1 MNVSELIVKVLEN
14 EGVDTIFGIP
24 GEENVTFIEA
34 LYKSHIRYVQTA
46 DERGAAFMAASY
58 GRLKGKPG
66 VVFTTLGPGALNIPN
81 GVSFANMAGIPLI
94 ALTWQRGIIQS
105 NKDNG
110 FMYVDI
116 KKVLKSM
123 VKYQRTIS
131 SSKNVI
137 STIQKSFLIAGT
149 PRAGSCHIEIPEDI
163 GKQKVTNEI
172 KLKKPVVLKSQKVN
186 VQDILEAVKII
197 SSSKNP
203 IILVGF
209 SASND
214 KVAQL
219 IRKFAQKAGI
229 HVITT
234 PMAQGMLPS
243 NHSLSL
249 YSLIHSCDTL
259 LQKYL
264 NEVDTIISIGYN
276 PIEFSPRF
284 FNNDKLKNIIH
295 INSVNAKVHPNYTPQ
310 IEIIGKIN
318 EILELLIARVNKREI
333 SSIILSELKEKLIET
348 RNPDYA
354 YPIKPEYLVNML
366 KKVSNNAIIVHD
378 NGMHKL
384 WVTKFFRP
392 DNPNQIILDNALA
405 SMGSGVPNGIVTK
418 LMYPKKDVIVNTGE
432 GGLLMCLG
440 EISTAISLNTAIVIL
455 VWRDGGY
462 GMINW
467 HQQANNLHSFG
478 VSVKSPDFVKFI
490 ESFGG
495 VGYRINNAEEL
506 EGVLSKALNNNKLTI
521 IDCPVDYSENI
532 KVFNKKNDED
542 N

>member
-34 LYKSHIRYVQTA
+34 LYKSNIRYIQTA

-94 ALTWQRGIIQS
+94 ALTWQRGIIHS

-116 KKVLKSM
+116 KKVLKPI

-131 SSKNVI
+131 SPKYVV
-137 STIQKSFLIAGT
+137 STIQKSFLIAKT
-149 PRAGSCHIEIPEDI
+149 PSAGACHIEIPEDI
-163 GKQKVTNEI
+163 GKQKVIGNTI
-172 KLKKPVVLKSQKVN
+172 LKKPVVIKSQKVN
-186 VQDILEAVKII
+186 VQDVISAADII
-197 SSSKNP
+197 SHSKNP
-203 IILVGF
+203 LILVGF
-209 SASND
+209 NASNN
-214 KVAQL
+214 KVSQL
-219 IRKFAQKAGI
+219 IREFAQKTGI

-243 NHSLSL
+243 NHPLSL
-249 YSLIHSCDTL
+249 YSLIHSCDTQL
-259 LQKYL
+259 KKYL
-264 NEVDTIISIGYN
+264 NSVDTIISIGYN

-295 INSVNAKVHPNYTPQ
+295 INSVSVKIHPNYTPQ
-310 IEIIGKIN
+310 IEIIGQIN
-318 EILELLIARVNKREI
+318 ETLELLIARIDKKET
-333 SSIILSELKEKLIET
+333 SSLILSELKEKLVKK
-348 RNPDYA
+348 RNPDYT
-354 YPIKPEYLVNML
+354 YPINPEHLVNIL
-366 KKVSNNAIIVHD
+366 KKVSSNGIIVHD

-392 DNPNQIILDNALA
+392 DNPNQILLDNALA
-405 SMGSGVPNGIVTK
+405 SMGSGVPNGIATK
-418 LMYPKKDVIVNTGE
+418 LMYPQKDVIVNTGE

-440 EISTAISLNTAIVIL
+440 EISTAISLNIAIVIL

-495 VGYRINNAEEL
+495 VGYRINNAKEL
-506 EGVLSKALNNNKLTI
+506 EGVLVQALNNNKLTI

-532 KVFNKKNDED
+532 KVFNKNNDE
-542 N
+542 